1 LLHAVN
7 VIKTKPAP
15 ASLMDGMPLQAAP
28 RTH

>member
-1 LLHAVN
+1 VN

-28 RTH
+28 RTQ